1 MDDLLSVVGLVRIF
15 GSRHPTYAVDGVS
28 FRLPPEPTIMSLV
41 GESGSGKTTV
51 ARIVLGLLRPTN
63 GGVYYRGQGIFVGA
77 WPRQL
82 RREIQAVFQNPY
94 SAYNPFYRIERI
106 FQVPISKFGLARSRS
121 QARERIEE
129 ALRAVDLRPED
140 VLGRYPHQ
148 LSGGQRQRVMLAR
161 LYVIRPRL
169 VVADEPVSMVDAA
182 GRVTFLNVLRDFRG
196 RWGTSTL
203 YITHDLSTARYLGGS
218 IMVLYKG
225 RIVESGET
233 AEVTNAPLHPY
244 TQLLIQSVP
253 APDPTRRWAEVLP
266 ALPETATVAP
276 VSRDRCLYAERC
288 TCSMGACWRER
299 PRLRAASQVA
309 TACVHDVACHKYV

>member
-1 MDDLLSVVGLVRIF
+1 MDDLLSIVDLVRIF

-51 ARIVLGLLRPTN
+51 ARIVLGLLRPTD
-63 GGVYYRGQGIFVGA
+63 GQVYYKGQDIFAGG
-77 WPRQL
+77 WPRQF
-82 RREIQAVFQNPY
+82 RREVQAVFQNPY
-94 SAYNPFYRIERI
+94 GAYNSFYKIERV
-106 FQVPISKFGLARSRS
+106 FQVPIKKFGLAQGRT
-121 QARERIEE
+121 QAHERIEE

-161 LYVIRPRL
+161 LHVMRPRL
-169 VVADEPVSMVDAA
+169 IVADEPVSMVDAA
-182 GRVTFLNVLRDFRG
+182 GRVTFLNVLRDFCG

-253 APDPTRRWAEVLP
+253 APDPTKRWAEALP
-266 ALPETATVAP
+266 AAPEMAAVAP
-276 VSRDRCLYAERC
+276 VGRDRCLYAERC
-288 TCSMGACWRER
+288 TCAMEACWRKR
-299 PRLRAASQVA
+299 PQLRVVHQEA
-309 TACVHDVACHKYV
+309 ACVHCVACHKCV